1 MSTKILRKLSLEFQ
15 KYNISKIES
24 GASKKIFYR
33 LSNNNKTFI
42 VINFS
47 PYKQEYDNYV
57 RSNIQKISSRFSKN
71 SKYVYFG
78 LKSS

>member
-1 MSTKILRKLSLEFQ
+1 MSTKILRKLPLKFQ

-57 RSNIQKISSRFSKN
+57 NSPHCRASKTIN
-71 SKYVYFG
+71 PIFYQICDVNA
-78 LKSS
+78 